1 MKSSL
6 LAQFASAGD
15 SESGDSG
22 CSSTSAKKLIPNS
35 STKRYRGLLAYGFAK
50 VGVFPSEVQCPLFFS
65 GKKLQCAALFSSS
78 IQWFKSAWFALVRAA
93 LTGLDN
99 TSTSLSQLPSEWSN
113 FEEESLH
120 PYHI

>member
-50 VGVFPSEVQCPLFFS
+50 FHPMVQVSVVCTGESSVDGVGQHLHVSQ
-65 GKKLQCAALFSSS
+65 
-78 IQWFKSAWFALVRAA
+78 
-93 LTGLDN
+93 
-99 TSTSLSQLPSEWSN
+99 STSIGVVQL
-113 FEEESLH
+113 
-120 PYHI
+120 